1 MKGFSMGYSQHQS
14 FYLRDRW
21 IGKALKGLSV
31 DNTLFFQKNA
41 FEKIGLGKNMV
52 QSLKY
57 WITATKLFEEQK
69 DNNQKYHDITLLGT
83 YIKNQDPS
91 IKYKNT
97 AGLLHHSLTTN
108 DEVST
113 TWYWFFNVF
122 PETVFTKEDMLE
134 DLKKYVQARE
144 KKVVSDNSLKRDVDC
159 LLSLYT
165 TGGSE
170 SDPEEVILSPLYK
183 LGLISEKNGVYSK
196 REMNFERENLALF
209 AYSILNYK
217 DNRNVESIALD
228 DLVHKS
234 YLPGKIFNL
243 KRSSIVEMLTVWSE
257 DTEYP
262 VVFTR
267 TNNLD
272 TVRLPNISAIEFLK
286 YKGENL

>member
-1 MKGFSMGYSQHQS
+1 MGYSQHQS

-21 IGKALKGLSV
+21 IGKALKGLNI
-31 DNTLFFQKNA
+31 DNTLFFQKDA

-57 WITATKLFEEQK
+57 WITATKLYEEQK
-69 DNNQKYHDITLLGT
+69 DNNQKYHEITPLGS
-83 YIKNQDPS
+83 YLSECDPAV
-91 IKYKNT
+91 KYKNT
-97 AGLLHHSLTTN
+97 AGILHHSLTTN
-108 DEVST
+108 KKVST

-134 DLKKYVQARE
+134 GLKKYVQAHE

-159 LLSLYT
+159 LLNLYT

-183 LGLISEKNGVYSK
+183 LGLLSEKNGVYSK
-196 REMNFERENLALF
+196 KEMNFDRENLALF
-209 AYSILNYK
+209 AYSILDYK
-217 DNRNVESIALD
+217 DAKGVDSITLD
-228 DLVHKS
+228 DLVHKT

-243 KRSSIVEMLTVWSE
+243 KRSTIVDMLTFWSE

-272 TVRLPNISAIEFLK
+272 TVRLPDIGAIEFLK